1 MAKWQQLQGICKPC
15 RTSVARAGQVDSS
28 TLRAIEGVMRLSFHN
43 IDHAKRI
50 AKSLARHTGAKLA
63 RCHEVLATTCGYRDW
78 HEVSV
83 ITKSRSDAE
92 TVAGAPIDLQAKLI
106 VEFGER
112 LEADAGL
119 VQFALSEAKA
129 FQKTVVDPLLHQLQ
143 LRALCFRLTSIPDL
157 GPRQPGSVGIVK
169 PWKENVILRKYGNP
183 TSIITN
189 KHWNSIVADFEYTAP
204 RTDIPLFIPMRLYV
218 LYGAYIEA
226 DDSHVL
232 YSRDY
237 EPLWRIRKGKRPER
251 FSGTQRIKHN
261 SSIGFWDDTST
272 PWRNAK
278 RYDEELERIRSYG
291 ITGLPWKVDW
301 LPRYLN
307 APNIREA

>member
-1 MAKWQQLQGICKPC
+1 
-15 RTSVARAGQVDSS
+15 
-28 TLRAIEGVMRLSFHN
+28 MRLSFHN

-63 RCHEVLATTCGYRDW
+63 RCHEALATTCGYRDW

-83 ITKSRSDAE
+83 TAKSRSDAE
-92 TVAGAPIDLQAKLI
+92 TVASASIDRQASLI
-106 VEFGER
+106 VDFGMR
-112 LEADAGL
+112 LETDAGL
-119 VQFALSEAKA
+119 VQFALSEAQA
-129 FQKTVVDPLLHQLQ
+129 FQKTAVDPLLHQLQ

-169 PWKENVILRKYGNP
+169 PWKENVILRKYGTP

-189 KHWNSIVADFEYTAP
+189 MHWDSSVADFEYTAP
-204 RTDIPLFIPMRLYV
+204 RTAIPLFIPMRLYV
-218 LYGAYIEA
+218 LYGAYVEE
-226 DDSHVL
+226 DGSYVL

-237 EPLWRIRKGKRPER
+237 EPLWRIRKGERPER
-251 FSGTQRIKHN
+251 FSGPQRIKH
-261 SSIGFWDDTST
+261 SRSIGFWDDTST

-278 RYDEELERIRSYG
+278 RYVEELDRIKSYG

-307 APNIREA
+307 EPDFREA